1 MLEYNRQREPRHGPN
16 KRRSLDRIARQI
28 AAEIEV
34 SVSTVW
40 RWYCRFKLGGYAAL
54 AHTRRDRGCPRYL
67 PKHPDVDLMIRSR
80 ISLGRSAYSVWKSLA
95 AILGCDAPSYGVVLA
110 RMKQLPTQ
118 TKGCH
123 HREWNSEGRM
133 ADWVSREDVMAVTDW
148 TARMV
153 QRKVAAGSLD
163 ARAAGPAKQEP
174 NGRPVLEYSVA
185 SLPLDAQMKL
195 LERSRTSAKESE
207 ALAIAGGEPPQLD
220 AQTATP
226 KVALLPEGEAQARER
241 YAVIEPLIHF
251 EREQRAAPHG
261 QLHLD
266 LGLKLPDGTPVTTFT
281 QMCLYLADKHK
292 KGRAT
297 LLRWLARWRE
307 GGLPALADRTRSDKD
322 TSRFFAKHPKA
333 ATLAAYLFLEQRQ
346 SVRAAHEAI
355 QRDCL
360 SLGITPRELPDY
372 ETVRAFLKGPAFS
385 EPLKILAREGQRVY
399 RERCA
404 PYVSRGYTD
413 VGSNEIWVSDHMIH
427 DVEVQNDCF
436 LDAEWGTPIRL
447 CFTAILDFRARFV
460 AGCSWAWEGSSR
472 SITTALRRAVTAHG
486 PAEVFY
492 CDNGQGL
499 FEGGARGRA
508 CLFARQRCNSH
519 SVVRAGDG
527 RNRRVGSAGAARDER
542 AALHRPPSA
551 IEARRALLR
560 HRASAARQEVPH
572 LCGRIPGSAPRLRH
586 RGHGRA
592 SQVAAHGLARY
603 VAAPAGEHVYPHGAG
618 VD

>member
-1 MLEYNRQREPRHGPN
+1 MAPQLPH
-16 KRRSLDRIARQI
+16 SLRCA
-28 AAEIEV
+28 
-34 SVSTVW
+34 STW
-40 RWYCRFKLGGYAAL
+40 PIS
-54 AHTRRDRGCPRYL
+54 TRRAGQLCYAGWLAGVRVDCRPLPTAPAATKIPRAFSPSIPRPQPWPLTFFLSNARVSALHMRPSKGTAY
-67 PKHPDVDLMIRSR
+67 
-80 ISLGRSAYSVWKSLA
+80 RSASPRVS
-95 AILGCDAPSYGVVLA
+95 C
-110 RMKQLPTQ
+110 PT
-118 TKGCH
+118 
-123 HREWNSEGRM
+123 
-133 ADWVSREDVMAVTDW
+133 
-148 TARMV
+148 
-153 QRKVAAGSLD
+153 
-163 ARAAGPAKQEP
+163 
-174 NGRPVLEYSVA
+174 
-185 SLPLDAQMKL
+185 
-195 LERSRTSAKESE
+195 
-207 ALAIAGGEPPQLD
+207 I
-220 AQTATP
+220 
-226 KVALLPEGEAQARER
+226 
-241 YAVIEPLIHF
+241 
-251 EREQRAAPHG
+251 
-261 QLHLD
+261 
-266 LGLKLPDGTPVTTFT
+266 
-281 QMCLYLADKHK
+281 
-292 KGRAT
+292 
-297 LLRWLARWRE
+297 
-307 GGLPALADRTRSDKD
+307 
-322 TSRFFAKHPKA
+322 
-333 ATLAAYLFLEQRQ
+333 
-346 SVRAAHEAI
+346 
-355 QRDCL
+355 
-360 SLGITPRELPDY
+360 

-447 CFTAILDFRARFV
+447 CFTTILDFRARFV

-572 LCGRIPGSAPRLRH
+572 LYGRIPGSAPRLRH